1 MNILLLH
8 PGAMGSSIGAA
19 LVGNGHTVRWV
30 TADRSPETHER
41 AAKAGLTAV
50 ATLADGLGD
59 ADAVLSICPPDAA
72 LDVAAS
78 VDAAGFEGLYID
90 GNAVAPMTATTL
102 AERFGA
108 RYVDGGIVGPPA
120 WRAGATRFYLSGDQA
135 SSVADWFDD
144 SLADARVVPGEVHVA
159 SALKMCYAAYTK
171 GSSALLLAVR
181 ALAEAYDVADPLQ
194 TEWSIS
200 QPGLADR
207 AAGAAK
213 GTAPKAWRFE
223 GEMLEIAATF
233 ANADLPDGFHRGAAE
248 VYHRMAGLKSV
259 ADADLA
265 AVMEALVGPGERD

>member
-30 TADRSPETHER
+30 NAGRSPETRTR
-41 AAKAGLTAV
+41 AEQAGLTPV
-50 ATLADGLGD
+50 DTLAHGLEK

-72 LDVAAS
+72 LDMAAS
-78 VDAAGFEGLYID
+78 VSATPFEGLYID
-90 GNAVAPMTATTL
+90 GNAVAPMTADKV
-102 AERFGA
+102 AANFGA
-108 RYVDGGIVGPPA
+108 RYVDGGIIGPPA
-120 WRAGATRFYLSGDQA
+120 WREGATRFYLSGGEA
-135 SSVADWFDD
+135 NAVAGWFDD
-144 SLADARVVPGEVHVA
+144 SLVDARVVAGDVNAA

-181 ALAEAYDVADPLQ
+181 ALADAYDVAESLT

-207 AAGAAK
+207 AAGAAT

-233 ANADLPDGFHRGAAE
+233 ANADLPDGFHRGAADI
-248 VYHRMAGLKSV
+248 YHRMADLKTV
-259 ADADLA
+259 ADADLL
-265 AVMEALVGPGERD
+265 AVMEALVGTGR

>member
-19 LVGNGHTVRWV
+19 LTGNGHAVRWV
-30 TADRSPETHER
+30 ADGRSPETHAR
-41 AAKAGLTAV
+41 AEKAGLTAV
-50 ATLADGLGD
+50 ASLTAGLAGV
-59 ADAVLSICPPDAA
+59 DAVVSVCPPDAA
-72 LDVAAS
+72 LEVAAS

-90 GNAVAPMTATTL
+90 GNAVAPMTAAQL

-108 RYVDGGIVGPPA
+108 RYVDGGIIGPPA
-120 WRAGATRFYLSGDQA
+120 WRAGATRFYLSGA
-135 SSVADWFDD
+135 SAETVANWFDD
-144 SLADARVVPGEVHVA
+144 SLVDARVVAGEVNAA

-181 ALAEAYDVADPLQ
+181 ALAEAYDVAYPLQ

-233 ANADLPDGFHRGAAE
+233 ANAELPDGFHRGAAE
-248 VYHRMAGLKSV
+248 VYRRMAGLKSV
-259 ADADLA
+259 SDADLA
-265 AVMEALVGPGERD
+265 AVMEALVGPRR